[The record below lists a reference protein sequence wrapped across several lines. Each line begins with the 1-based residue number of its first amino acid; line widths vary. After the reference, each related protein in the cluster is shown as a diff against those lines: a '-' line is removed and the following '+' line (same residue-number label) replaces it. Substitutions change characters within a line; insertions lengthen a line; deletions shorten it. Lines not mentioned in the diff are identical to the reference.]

1 MAGYPFEVLSWPHSA
16 CRYLMGHF
24 TFGWPFA
31 CDYLTARRGLVS
43 LIEFSAY
50 DHFCLFAR
58 RLPLPAESGPHR

>member
-1 MAGYPFEVLSWPHSA
+1 
-16 CRYLMGHF
+16 MGHF
-24 TFGWPFA
+24 NSGWTFA
-31 CDYLTARRGLVS
+31 RAYLTARRSLVS